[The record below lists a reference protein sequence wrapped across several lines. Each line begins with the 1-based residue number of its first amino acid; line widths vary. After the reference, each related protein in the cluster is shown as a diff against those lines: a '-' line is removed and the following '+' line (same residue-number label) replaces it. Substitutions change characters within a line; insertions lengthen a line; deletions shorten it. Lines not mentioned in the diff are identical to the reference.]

1 MELRAKNLRGKALG
15 LVSFGTRPGVQ
26 KGRFCPCLAMEISRI
41 RVMCTD
47 AGDGRLRR
55 VPPELFCEQ
64 SLGKVGLRSRAG
76 AKKALL
82 YYDTDI
88 FG

>member
-1 MELRAKNLRGKALG
+1 
-15 LVSFGTRPGVQ
+15 
-26 KGRFCPCLAMEISRI
+26 
-41 RVMCTD
+41 MCTD
-47 AGDGRLRR
+47 AGGGRLRR
-55 VPPELFCEQ
+55 VPSELFCEQ
-64 SLGKVGLRSRAG
+64 SLGKVGLRAAAG